1 MKKEDLKNL
10 YEEKT
15 RMAKINT
22 STGIEILENQKNIPV
37 PVDVDDDATFLFDGE
52 KTVIG
57 NKKSKPLYEKKI
69 TEEYI
74 PVNNMRATGEITSLW
89 IDETNRFLNFVK
101 RFVNNKKIAVLV
113 ITIAAGLV
121 VGGLNLSKKTV
132 YAEER
137 VNRVDIEKNKKSV
150 KIEKDKINTIKPDKN
165 ASELD
170 AVNALLSGEFKKA
183 LGQYKGLMEKEPDNN
198 GFKTGVRI
206 LKIKLGEPL

>member
-1 MKKEDLKNL
+1 LKKEDLKNL

-15 RMAKINT
+15 RIAKINT
-22 STGIEILENQKNIPV
+22 STGVEIIESEKNISV
-37 PVDVDDDATFLFDGE
+37 PEDEDATFLFDGD

-57 NKKSKPLYEKKI
+57 NKKRKSGYEKKT

-89 IDETNRFLNFVK
+89 VDETNRFFNFVK
-101 RFVNNKKIAVLV
+101 KIANNKKIAALI
-113 ITIAAGLV
+113 ITIGAVLV
-121 VGGLNLSKKTV
+121 VGGFNLTKRGA

-137 VNRVDIEKNKKSV
+137 LKGVNIKDIKKSV
-150 KIEKDKINTIKPDKN
+150 KIEEVKINIIKPDKN
-165 ASELD
+165 ASELN
-170 AVNALLSGEFKKA
+170 AVNSLLQGEFEKA
-183 LGQYKGLMEKEPDNN
+183 LGQYKGLLQKEPDNR